1 MWDALAGLANTA
13 INIWAKK
20 EQSKTAQIDYKR
32 RMKVAKKLAAEQ
44 LSLTYNSIAQ
54 RSLEVATQFKRQEFE
69 LRAEQRAAEGQVT
82 AQAAQAGAMGN
93 RASLAQKQ
101 ATTIPAERKLAGLSA
116 DSKREQDALIRNA
129 DMEERAMI
137 NRLINNQPD
146 APSEMSY
153 NPTSDIVAGL
163 ADAGT
168 SLLAAYSDKKA
179 KEAEKDAAIRQ
190 ASSSGAQLQI

>member
-13 INIWAKK
+13 INSWAKK
-20 EQSKTAQIDYKR
+20 EQAKNAQTDYKR

-54 RSLEVATQFKRQEFE
+54 RSLEIATQFRRQEFE

-82 AQAAQAGAMGN
+82 AQAAQAGATGN

-153 NPTSDIVAGL
+153 NPASDIVSGL
-163 ADAGT
+163 ANAGT
-168 SLLAAYSDKKA
+168 SLLAAYQDKKD

>member
-20 EQSKTAQIDYKR
+20 EQSKNAQVDYKR
-32 RMKVAKKLAAEQ
+32 RMRVAKKLAAEQ

-146 APSEMSY
+146 APAEMSY
-153 NPTSDIVAGL
+153 NPAVDIVQGL

>member
-146 APSEMSY
+146 APAEMSY
-153 NPTSDIVAGL
+153 NPAVDIVQGL